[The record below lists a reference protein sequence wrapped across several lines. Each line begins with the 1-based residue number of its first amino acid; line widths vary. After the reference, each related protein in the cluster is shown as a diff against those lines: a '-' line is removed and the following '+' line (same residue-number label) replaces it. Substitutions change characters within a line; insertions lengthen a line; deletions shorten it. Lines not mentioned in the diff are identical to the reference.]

1 MRQVS
6 ENAYN
11 PISNPIDYKMDIR
24 NKYIMGEIMKTTINN
39 YNSLKWYFFTK
50 NSPKSRINQKII
62 LVIFLSSLSYFDR
75 EPKPKPMSKT
85 SAIKSRTLV
94 EKALGGS

>member
-39 YNSLKWYFFTK
+39 YNSLKWYFL
-50 NSPKSRINQKII
+50 PKIALK
-62 LVIFLSSLSYFDR
+62 
-75 EPKPKPMSKT
+75 
-85 SAIKSRTLV
+85 V
-94 EKALGGS
+94 E